1 VSRRVAPI
9 AVDVLSAVRT
19 PVGRH
24 RGALSHVRVD
34 DLAALVIREAVERAG
49 VAGADVDEVFAGC
62 VNASGE
68 AMGNL
73 ARHAARLA
81 GLPVEVPGV
90 TLNRW
95 CGSGLSA
102 LAAGAQ
108 QIAVGAADVVVV
120 AGAESMSRSTWP
132 VPMPDRAFAGGRLVA
147 RDAMWSG
154 GGGPQHPD
162 LEASGDMVEM
172 PQTAQELVRRFG
184 LAREE
189 LDAWALRSHQLA
201 AAAQHAG
208 AFDAEIIAV
217 PGADGQPVVADET
230 VRRQTT
236 AERLAAL
243 RPYLADCPDITAG
256 NASPINDGASA
267 LVLAA
272 PSVSARLGRRPL
284 ARLSG
289 VASAGV
295 DPAVMGLGAAAA
307 ARRLPCAVTDADVVE
322 INEAFASV
330 ALACT
335 RDLELD
341 PARVNPLGG
350 ALALGHALGNSGTR
364 LATTLVHHLDRRGAG
379 TGVVAICVGGG
390 QGVAAQLEAVA

>member
-1 VSRRVAPI
+1 MRRQVRPI

-34 DLAALVIREAVERAG
+34 DLAAVAIGEAVVRAA
-49 VAGADVDEVFAGC
+49 VAPDEVDEVFAGC

-81 GLPVEVPGV
+81 GLPPQVPAV

-102 LAAGAQ
+102 LTAGAHQIAAGAAE
-108 QIAVGAADVVVV
+108 IVVV

-132 VPMPDRAFAGGRLVA
+132 VPMPDRPFAGGRLVA
-147 RDAMWSG
+147 RDAMFSG
-154 GGGPQHPD
+154 AGGPQHPA

-172 PQTAQELVRRFG
+172 AETAQELVRRFG
-184 LAREE
+184 LSRAE
-189 LDAWALRSHQLA
+189 LDGWALRSHQRA
-201 AAAQHAG
+201 AAAQDAG
-208 AFDAEIIAV
+208 RFDAELVAV
-217 PGADGQPVVADET
+217 AGGDGEPVVADET
-230 VRRQTT
+230 VRRNVT

-243 RPYLADCPDITAG
+243 RPYMDGCPDITAG
-256 NASPINDGASA
+256 NASPVNDGASA

-272 PSVSARLGRRPL
+272 PRATARLGLRPL
-284 ARLSG
+284 ARVVG
-289 VASAGV
+289 AACAGV
-295 DPAVMGLGAAAA
+295 EPAVMGLGAAAA
-307 ARRLPCAVTDADVVE
+307 ARRLPGDLRDADTIE
-322 INEAFASV
+322 LNEAFASV
-330 ALACT
+330 ALACIAE
-335 RDLELD
+335 LGLD
-341 PARVNPLGG
+341 PARVNPNGG

-364 LATTLVHHLDRRGAG
+364 LATTLVHHLASGAADS
-379 TGVVAICVGGG
+379 GVVAMCVGGG
-390 QGVAAQLEAVA
+390 QGVAARLEITL